1 VKNPARPP
9 AFWGLA
15 ALLVIELAAA
25 AVVAIVLLVDLVAA
39 EPASLATALAL
50 TVLVLIAVAWM
61 AATVVGLLR
70 GQAWVRASAIV
81 WQVLQFAIGL
91 GALQGSFAQPA
102 WGWPIVVVSVVT
114 FVLLFTPPVVR
125 ATGGGAAR
133 SRAGE

>member
-1 VKNPARPP
+1 MKNPARPP
-9 AFWGLA
+9 FFWGLA

-25 AVVAIVLLVDLVAA
+25 AVASIVLLFDLVAA
-39 EPASLATALAL
+39 QPTSFATALAL
-50 TVLVLIAVAWM
+50 TVLVLIATAWM

-102 WGWPIVVVSVVT
+102 WGWPILIVAVAA
-114 FVLLFTPPVVR
+114 FALLFTPSVVK
-125 ATGGGAAR
+125 ATQ
-133 SRAGE
+133 SRAR

>member
-1 VKNPARPP
+1 MKNPVRPP

-15 ALLVIELAAA
+15 TLLGIELAAV
-25 AVVAIVLLVDLVAA
+25 AVVAVVLLFDLVAA

-61 AATVVGLLR
+61 AATLVGLLR

-91 GALQGSFAQPA
+91 GALQGAFAQPA
-102 WGWPIVVVSVVT
+102 WGWPLIAVAVLT
-114 FVLLFTPPVVR
+114 FALLFLPPVVR
-125 ATGGGAAR
+125 VTQRRG
-133 SRAGE
+133 SRD

>member
-9 AFWGLA
+9 VFWGLA
-15 ALLVIELAAA
+15 ALLMLELAAVA
-25 AVVAIVLLVDLVAA
+25 AVAIVLVVDLVAA

-50 TVLVLIAVAWM
+50 TILVLIAVGWM

-102 WGWPIVVVSVVT
+102 WGWPIIAVSVLT
-114 FVLLFTPPVVR
+114 FGLLFVPSVVR
-125 ATGGGAAR
+125 STQGRAR
-133 SRAGE
+133 G

>member
-1 VKNPARPP
+1 ML
-9 AFWGLA
+9 G
-15 ALLVIELAAA
+15 IELAAVT
-25 AVVAIVLLVDLVAA
+25 VVAIVLLVDLVAL

-61 AATVVGLLR
+61 AATLVGLFR

-102 WGWPIVVVSVVT
+102 WGWPILIVAVLTFALLFLPSVVRGT
-114 FVLLFTPPVVR
+114 QDR
-125 ATGGGAAR
+125 RRG
-133 SRAGE
+133 